1 MRTKNALYAGLC
13 TLFML
18 TSAMCCD
25 EDASEGIIELTG
37 IKLEQYDNSGAHPVS
52 IENGLCPKEAYLIRI
67 TPIADYYY
75 SINTLK
81 SPIIAFRIL
90 TLTDFNKDYPAGSDV
105 YNLFKEYPPMLLGEN
120 LSGYSLSSDCL
131 EKGQPITTLD
141 QGAFYKELLT
151 YPQPGTYQF
160 RIELETEDGAILAEE
175 TEVNLY

>member
-67 TPIADYYY
+67 T
-75 SINTLK
+75 
-81 SPIIAFRIL
+81 FRIL

-141 QGAFYKELLT
+141 QGAFYKVLLT